1 MPSLSASKTR
11 RCICVV
17 KFLLMLKIDADLKAV
32 SMISDTRIYANKD
45 NRVQTFDLH
54 IIEVSSAKY
63 LATKAVLNSSLQ
75 GDQKAFFLIFFY
87 LPIYAFSNFSL
98 YFSLFFLVY

>member
-1 MPSLSASKTR
+1 
-11 RCICVV
+11 
-17 KFLLMLKIDADLKAV
+17 MLKIDADLKAV
-32 SMISDTRIYANKD
+32 SMISDTRIYANKN

-75 GDQKAFFLIFFY
+75 NDLQKNIGVRGSIDMTKL
-87 LPIYAFSNFSL
+87 
-98 YFSLFFLVY
+98 